1 MGTSKIFS
9 IKDAK
14 AEGWLL
20 PIVAPTIGV
29 AIRLFQKAT
38 NKEGSDFNLY
48 PEDYDLWEV
57 GTWDDDHG
65 VPNKGRVDDRNAPNK
80 HIINGSDVRDVT
92 IQGGE

>member
-1 MGTSKIFS
+1 MGTSKMFS

-29 AIRLFQKAT
+29 AMRLFQKAC
-38 NKEGSDFNLY
+38 NKQGSDFNLY
-48 PEDYDLWEV
+48 PQDYDLYEV
-57 GTWDDDHG
+57 GTWDDDKG
-65 VPNKGRVDDRNAPNK
+65 VPEKGRINNRAEANK
-80 HIINGSDVRDVT
+80 HIINGSDAIDIT